1 MLLRPRLQTDH
12 LGAFELFLVKRAAR
26 SGFMGGMYVFP
37 GGKLDPS
44 DQSGVIKST
53 ISENDFLDW
62 HDRLHSSDF
71 TNPAVDE
78 SLGRGL
84 LVASVREVFEE
95 AGVLLAKA
103 QATGRVLEIESEQ
116 TKARFL
122 EWRDKLARGDCL
134 FSEILMAEDLFLDPT
149 MLTYFAHWITPSREK
164 RRYDTR
170 FFVAYQPSRQEPVVD
185 EHEAEEGVWRSP
197 LEAISDYR
205 RGEISLAPP
214 TLRILED
221 LGSKASISKIMDW
234 AAARDVWPIMP
245 RVGTV
250 DEQIAILLPW
260 DPHFESTEGEKVEG
274 LPYPHPNAEGPSRVV
289 LEGQQW
295 NSRG

>member
-1 MLLRPRLQTDH
+1 
-12 LGAFELFLVKRAAR
+12 
-26 SGFMGGMYVFP
+26 MGGMYVFP

-44 DQSGVIKST
+44 DHSSAAKST
-53 ISENDFLDW
+53 VLEVGYPDW
-62 HDRLHSSDF
+62 YKRLHSCDF
-71 TNPAVDE
+71 NNPEVDE
-78 SLGRGL
+78 TLGHGL

-95 AGVLLAKA
+95 AGVLLAKVR
-103 QATGRVLEIESEQ
+103 ATGRVLQIASEQ
-116 TKARFL
+116 KKARFL
-122 EWRDKLARGDCL
+122 EWRDKLVRGDCS
-134 FSEILMAEDLFLDPT
+134 FSEILVAEDLYLDPT
-149 MLTYFAHWITPSREK
+149 MLTYFAHWVTPSREK

-170 FFVAYQPSRQEPVVD
+170 FFVAYQPDGQEPVVD

-197 LEAISDYR
+197 HEAISDYR
-205 RGEISLAPP
+205 RGEIALAPP

-221 LGSKASISKIMDW
+221 LGSQASIPEIMDW
-234 AAARDVWPIMP
+234 AAGRDVWPIMP

-274 LPYPHPNAEGPSRVV
+274 LPHPHPNAEGPSRVV

-295 NSRG
+295 NSRGHGPSGK